1 MEMPEGWVRITR
13 KYLQQEDADFLKLKV
28 VDSDVVDAL
37 TLMREMAEAIE
48 YDFNAEDSV
57 AGYKRLETVLQKFK
71 EWK

>member
-71 EWK
+71 EWE